1 MTAIFPDVWAF
12 AGEVE
17 APDDQRFAAG
27 FTCGGVS
34 PKLVNWLFQTLMQ
47 AINAVGDLG
56 AMVPQS
62 RQINTTEGIQ
72 GGGTLETDR
81 ILRLNIPGLDS
92 VPDVTG
98 TDLIAIYRGD
108 QHYKITRS
116 AFVAGLGGEGGSII
130 LGGDNIGDGPGEVYS
145 SVNVDTMEF
154 RTIDADVGLTVVTS
168 GDKVIVSFDDFEV
181 LTVN

>member
-1 MTAIFPDVWAF
+1 MAIFDNVWAYS
-12 AGEVE
+12 GDVE
-17 APDDQRFAAG
+17 APDDARFAAG
-27 FTCGGVS
+27 FTCGKAS
-34 PKLVNWLFQTLMQ
+34 PQIINWLFQTLMQ

-62 RQINTTEGIQ
+62 RQVNTTEGLQ

-81 ILRLNIPGLDS
+81 TLRLNIPGLDA
-92 VPDVTG
+92 VADING
-98 TDLIAIYRGD
+98 TDLIVLFRGE

-130 LGGDNIGDGPGEVYS
+130 LGGANIGGGPGNVYS
-145 SVNVDTMEF
+145 GVDTDTMEF
-154 RTIDADVGLTVVTS
+154 RTIDAGTGIAVATS